1 MRFIEPSTPTKP
13 RKRSLQEGQAI
24 VLIALLILVLFGMLG
39 LAIDSGRG
47 YVDRRDQ
54 QTAVDAAALAAGDWY
69 ENFQDLNGTV
79 VPRSVALY
87 ESDLRIYTGIATSN
101 HTFALVGANGNLPQD
116 TYTYTFAGSYSL
128 VIVATDT
135 QFNGYEFQFTSNHQ
149 LPLAFI
155 QIFGGARTVPI
166 AATATSIVGNQRQT
180 PALLTLSNG
189 NCATILTGA
198 AQLTV
203 LGDVYTN
210 GTACV
215 DSNLHEAG
223 NCYGGAGSNCS
234 VAQYW
239 CYNSTPGFVPYAP
252 HPGCD
257 FGDTYGMAVV
267 PAPTLPDPG
276 YLAPSTGYY
285 TLNQGYN
292 QDNRG
297 TWTEMYPGH
306 YGTFHLSGG
315 SASCAFLNGGVY
327 TWTNGYQSDANGSLL
342 SNELKAPDEQLA
354 TAPGRTNVANPQ
366 FWDMN
371 GTNCAGHFTVT
382 NSAVGQ
388 TVLLLP
394 TCTDL
399 SPVAPA
405 NCHSGVSD
413 TQSRNNKWGV
423 EVTSVRYDRFLDST
437 ISSACLAA
445 PGCRRESA
453 PSECKLTP
461 NTVVGGLHSPSNIG
475 ISVNITQNVPGA
487 QYYNVYLNP
496 AGCDGNQ
503 QNFGWVGRYDAPG
516 FVNGSPV
523 GPYPSGAPWTLGAA
537 APGVPPVAGATV
549 YDINDRLIPNPSTT
563 CFAQTRSINCAPP
576 DDEVPA
582 QCFSNCPP
590 PANLLSQENAPM
602 SLQYPPY
609 TGGDVANE
617 NYCQISPNPGNP
629 IAPCQSA
636 LITPGAV
643 QFYFP
648 NGSCMDQNSQGA
660 TYVYAGEQ
668 YNWIV
673 IYAPASNNCSNFM
686 NGGASTQYI
695 GTIYTPGQDWT
706 INGGNRSPLA
716 GQVIAYTAKVAGS
729 AAVGID
735 FNPNYAPAPP
745 AARLIN

>member
-1 MRFIEPSTPTKP
+1 
-13 RKRSLQEGQAI
+13 
-24 VLIALLILVLFGMLG
+24 
-39 LAIDSGRG
+39 
-47 YVDRRDQ
+47 
-54 QTAVDAAALAAGDWY
+54 
-69 ENFQDLNGTV
+69 
-79 VPRSVALY
+79 
-87 ESDLRIYTGIATSN
+87 
-101 HTFALVGANGNLPQD
+101 
-116 TYTYTFAGSYSL
+116 
-128 VIVATDT
+128 
-135 QFNGYEFQFTSNHQ
+135 
-149 LPLAFI
+149 
-155 QIFGGARTVPI
+155 
-166 AATATSIVGNQRQT
+166 
-180 PALLTLSNG
+180 
-189 NCATILTGA
+189 
-198 AQLTV
+198 
-203 LGDVYTN
+203 
-210 GTACV
+210 
-215 DSNLHEAG
+215 
-223 NCYGGAGSNCS
+223 
-234 VAQYW
+234 
-239 CYNSTPGFVPYAP
+239 
-252 HPGCD
+252 
-257 FGDTYGMAVV
+257 
-267 PAPTLPDPG
+267 
-276 YLAPSTGYY
+276 
-285 TLNQGYN
+285 
-292 QDNRG
+292 
-297 TWTEMYPGH
+297 MYPGH

-461 NTVVGGLHSPSNIG
+461 NAVVGGLHSPSNIG

-629 IAPCQSA
+629 IAGFANVTTIFHRLNEKGVKWAQYFFDVPFNGLYSDLRTSNPDSFRPIEA
-636 LITPGAV
+636 LLVDAATGNLPSYVQIDPPYLLADDHPSKHVQLGQFVIAAV
-643 QFYFP
+643 
-648 NGSCMDQNSQGA
+648 
-660 TYVYAGEQ
+660 
-668 YNWIV
+668 YNIL
-673 IYAPASNNCSNFM
+673 S
-686 NGGASTQYI
+686 
-695 GTIYTPGQDWT
+695 
-706 INGGNRSPLA
+706 RSP
-716 GQVIAYTAKVAGS
+716 VWEKTALFVNYDEDGGCDGNGNS
-729 AAVGID
+729 AQ
-735 FNPNYAPAPP
+735 
-745 AARLIN
+745 